1 MPKETF
7 KDPVEKKFDKVSIYL
22 SVDEKQALLDAIGD
36 RKLSAV
42 LRLLIIQFL
51 IKEKAKKNGSKP

>member
-22 SVDEKQALLDAIGD
+22 SVDEKKALMDAIGD
-36 RKLSAV
+36 RKLSSV
-42 LRLLIIQFL
+42 LRLLIVQFL
-51 IKEKAKKNGSKP
+51 IKEKAKKNGGKP

>member
-7 KDPVEKKFDKVSIYL
+7 KDLSEKKFDKVSIYL
-22 SVDEKQALLDAIGD
+22 SVDEKKALMDAIGD
-36 RKLSAV
+36 RKLSSV

-51 IKEKAKKNGSKP
+51 IKEKAKKNGCKP

>member
-1 MPKETF
+1 MPKEVY
-7 KDPVEKKFDKVSIYL
+7 KDGLEKKFDKVSIYL
-22 SVDEKQALLDAIGD
+22 SVEEKKALMDAIGD
-36 RKLSAV
+36 RKLSSV

>member
-51 IKEKAKKNGSKP
+51 IKEKAKRNGSKP